1 MKLNLLKFAVL
12 LMFVTLLS
20 SFVAYRTG
28 YFDKYLYA
36 QNVLPPTVD
45 SPEVAPQTDAHMSS
59 SKSVI
64 MSDFTIKPPDS
75 NSITEE
81 EIRNMPTRS
90 VKDIPTQYMGTTK
103 SGPVILNIKEPQY
116 YYVDG
121 VRYTKS
127 EYDSIKKREALP
139 YKVNNNTQPL
149 TVHTDSI
156 EYEKERM
163 RMVSSKSAY
172 VLDPVRDSALID
184 AIKRRAASDKGKKT
198 KKQK

>member
-1 MKLNLLKFAVL
+1 MKSPIVKAFVL
-12 LMFVTLLS
+12 TCFVLLLS

-28 YFDKYLYA
+28 YFDKYIYN
-36 QNVLPPTVD
+36 Q
-45 SPEVAPQTDAHMSS
+45 
-59 SKSVI
+59 
-64 MSDFTIKPPDS
+64 
-75 NSITEE
+75 SITEE
-81 EIRNMPTRS
+81 GLPDTPTIQPDERLSSSKIMVLPKQRYVINDSNVVTKEMIDSLPTRN
-90 VKDIPTQYMGTTK
+90 VKDIAPTGHM
-103 SGPVILNIKEPQY
+103 PQPF
-116 YYVDG
+116 YVDG
-121 VRYTKS
+121 VLVTKA

-184 AIKRRAASDKGKKT
+184 AIKRRAASDKGRKT